1 MPSKIL
7 SIADALNNPLRRRIL
22 LLLTERP
29 GMSLRQ
35 LARELEVGT
44 GNLAGHLLIL
54 ERVGLIKEERD
65 PSHKQ
70 RVRLCVKEELQQMVR
85 ALERIHSTA
94 QEDLVETIAAFSTR
108 TRRWFL
114 G

>member
-54 ERVGLIKEERD
+54 ERVGLIKEEREGN
-65 PSHKQ
+65 
-70 RVRLCVKEELQQMVR
+70 RLRFYVNEKLILTSRNDGVSAKTSGDQIARHQELP
-85 ALERIHSTA
+85 
-94 QEDLVETIAAFSTR
+94 DN
-108 TRRWFL
+108 W
-114 G
+114 